1 MKGRYGW
8 LLLVLFVA
16 GWDLVAAMTN
26 GESLTF
32 TFRRS
37 VADTAWKWPV
47 LVVVVLVTVHLF
59 LPARLRQ
66 HDPLDRL
73 YQRVATSFLSPQR
86 HRPAPEPPTTVKRP
100 PAPVRPRR

>member
-26 GESLTF
+26 GESLSF

-37 VADTAWKWPV
+37 VAETAWKWPV
-47 LVVVVLVTVHLF
+47 LVVIVLLTVHLF
-59 LPARLRQ
+59 LPPRLRH

-73 YQRVATSFLSPQR
+73 YQRIATAFQSPRR
-86 HRPAPEPPTTVKRP
+86 HTPTPDLPTTVHRP
-100 PAPVRPRR
+100 PMTVRPRR